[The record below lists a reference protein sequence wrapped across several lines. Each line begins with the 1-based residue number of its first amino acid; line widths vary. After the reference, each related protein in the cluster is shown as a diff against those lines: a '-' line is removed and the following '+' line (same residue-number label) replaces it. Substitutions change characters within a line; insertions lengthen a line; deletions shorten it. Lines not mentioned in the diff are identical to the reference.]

1 MTEREREY
9 GQWRVDALMEEME
22 VCLLLYVCV
31 CEYGQWRVDA
41 LMEEMEVCLLLYVC
55 VCV

>member
-1 MTEREREY
+1 
-9 GQWRVDALMEEME
+9 MEEME
-22 VCLLLYVCV
+22 VCLLLHVCVCV